1 LCTRKISRRCVL
13 GGGEHIY
20 VEQHGQGRIY
30 LWYSS
35 STFKFKI
42 HRLAISFLNH
52 VTGNS
57 QECTS
62 GLRDNHLTPLKAYHR
77 CQYGPLLL
85 LYLLITQSFAGFV
98 KNKLPGKLF
107 FFPVIKQFLCIVR
120 TCFVHRGVAISL
132 IGRTAVGSL
141 SVFEWAETCH
151 AISY

>member
-1 LCTRKISRRCVL
+1 MAGNVLCTRKISRRCVL

-35 STFKFKI
+35 STFKFEI

-62 GLRDNHLTPLKAYHR
+62 GLRDNHLTPLKTYHR

-85 LYLLITQSFAGFV
+85 LYLLIAQSFAGFI

-107 FFPVIKQFLCIVR
+107 FSGHKTVPLYRTHVLCTQGHRNIANR
-120 TCFVHRGVAISL
+120 SDSSWFFVG
-132 IGRTAVGSL
+132 
-141 SVFEWAETCH
+141 F
-151 AISY
+151 